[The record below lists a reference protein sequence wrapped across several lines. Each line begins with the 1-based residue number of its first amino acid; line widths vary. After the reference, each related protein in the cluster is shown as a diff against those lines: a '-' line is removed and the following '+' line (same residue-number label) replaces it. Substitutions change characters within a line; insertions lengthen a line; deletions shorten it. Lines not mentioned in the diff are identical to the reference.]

1 MKENQIV
8 DIDGFVH
15 VVNGK
20 VICFKPDVLDIM
32 KEKDR
37 VFLMNLAAKM
47 FVSEFYPKS
56 CGDDTMAVLTYDKE
70 ENVVEYGDGN
80 MKCLSKDVQQKVR
93 KLVDEYE
100 SRSGD

>member
-1 MKENQIV
+1 
-8 DIDGFVH
+8 
-15 VVNGK
+15 
-20 VICFKPDVLDIM
+20 
-32 KEKDR
+32 
-37 VFLMNLAAKM
+37 
-47 FVSEFYPKS
+47 
-56 CGDDTMAVLTYDKE
+56 MAVLTYDKE

>member
-20 VICFKPDVLDIM
+20 VICFTPDVLDIM

-56 CGDDTMAVLTYDKE
+56 YGDDTMAVLTYDKE
-70 ENVVEYGDGN
+70 ENVVEYGNGN

-100 SRSGD
+100 SWSGD